1 MLSHKP
7 LFYIAFYCY
16 VFTPKKITN
25 NITLPL
31 KNITNQKT
39 KQTQAI
45 VKFKLAPINLPHCYL
60 LSSHLATNRTSIP
73 FSHHSAKALVFR
85 TTICYT
91 GYIR

>member
-7 LFYIAFYCY
+7 LFHIAFYCY

-31 KNITNQKT
+31 KIITLLDST
-39 KQTQAI
+39 KNTQT
-45 VKFKLAPINLPHCYL
+45 VKAKLAPIHFPYCYV
-60 LSSHLATNRTSIP
+60 P
-73 FSHHSAKALVFR
+73 FSHAKTKALVFR